1 MIGAT
6 SSSTPAASALLQA
19 PPVQADAATATPPSD
34 PAAAPEVG
42 SPESDSSETI
52 ARQTPTRVQNTRARR
67 DGELPASMQ
76 EDFATLLLANT
87 DGSAVAAAPM
97 KATALPLEE
106 KSADVASGDA
116 GGLPNQLL
124 ALLDGSWMKP
134 SPPTEPAIAPAQQG
148 AGAAAALPTNADL
161 AVGMPAAADRRQ
173 TPDLGSLVL
182 TAQTDAMA
190 ASASGLA
197 VTDASSADSQAAATT
212 SDANSP
218 ISSFPA
224 VVPLTANSP
233 AARALMATPVTVPP
247 DPQTGFDDGFGA
259 RLVWMAE
266 QRLGHAEIRLN
277 PEHLGPIEVR
287 VQVDGAQVSAEFH
300 SGHAGVRQAIEAS
313 LPRLR
318 EMLGQHGL
326 QLGQADVGQRQAG
339 SGQPRRE
346 GADGHPMA
354 ASSASANSRAITPPL
369 RSRGLID
376 EYA

>member
-6 SSSTPAASALLQA
+6 GSSTPAPSALPQS
-19 PPVQADAATATPPSD
+19 PPMHADAATATPPSEA
-34 PAAAPEVG
+34 AAAPEVG
-42 SPESDSSETI
+42 SPASGDSETV
-52 ARQTPTRVQNTRARR
+52 ARQAAARAQNTGAKQ
-67 DGELPASMQ
+67 DGGAPAPVQ
-76 EDFATLLLANT
+76 EDFAALLLANT
-87 DGSAVAAAPM
+87 DGGAVAAPSM
-97 KATALPLEE
+97 NATAAPLEE

-116 GGLPNQLL
+116 GGLPDQLL

-134 SPPTEPAIAPAQQG
+134 SPPTEPAIAPALQAVRG
-148 AGAAAALPTNADL
+148 AVAAPTAASLAAA
-161 AVGMPAAADRRQ
+161 VPAAADRRQ
-173 TPDLGSLVL
+173 APALGSLAL
-182 TAQTDAMA
+182 ASQTDAAA
-190 ASASGLA
+190 ASAAGIAL
-197 VTDASSADSQAAATT
+197 TDASSAEGLATATT

-224 VVPLTANSP
+224 IAPPTPNSP
-233 AARALMATPVTVPP
+233 TARALMATPVTVPP

-287 VQVDGAQVSAEFH
+287 VQVDGTQVSAEFH

-318 EMLGQHGL
+318 EMLGQQGL

-339 SGQPRRE
+339 SGQPARR
-346 GADGHPMA
+346 DGD
-354 ASSASANSRAITPPL
+354 ANSTGASPVNARTPTRQL
-369 RSRGLID
+369 RSRGLLD

>member
-1 MIGAT
+1 
-6 SSSTPAASALLQA
+6 
-19 PPVQADAATATPPSD
+19 
-34 PAAAPEVG
+34 
-42 SPESDSSETI
+42 
-52 ARQTPTRVQNTRARR
+52 
-67 DGELPASMQ
+67 MQ
-76 EDFATLLLANT
+76 GDFATLLLATT
-87 DGSAVAAAPM
+87 DGSAVAAPSM
-97 KATALPLEE
+97 NATAAPLEE
-106 KSADVASGDA
+106 KSADVARGDA
-116 GGLPNQLL
+116 GGLPDQLL

-134 SPPTEPAIAPAQQG
+134 SPPTDPAIAPALQA
-148 AGAAAALPTNADL
+148 AGTAATPSNDASLAAAL
-161 AVGMPAAADRRQ
+161 PAAADRRQ
-173 TPDLGSLVL
+173 ALGLGSLAL
-182 TAQTDAMA
+182 ASHIDAVA
-190 ASASGLA
+190 ASAPGLA
-197 VTDASSADSQAAATT
+197 VTDASSGDGLATATT

-218 ISSFPA
+218 LSSFPA

-233 AARALMATPVTVPP
+233 AARALMAPPVTVPT

-326 QLGQADVGQRQAG
+326 LLGQADVGQRQAG
-339 SGQPRRE
+339 SGQARRE
-346 GADGHPMA
+346 GADGHPLTG
-354 ASSASANSRAITPPL
+354 SSARANSGAITPPL